1 MQETQVHSQGLE
13 DSLEKGM
20 TTHSRALAWRI
31 PWTEL
36 ADYSPWGHKRSDR
49 TEQLAHRGKLHTA
62 KDEEV
67 QRQSRKEWDFIGF
80 TSTAAGLQDN
90 NRYRQKSYNTETLPE
105 EGSSRKPKGRRRKQG
120 HKRNRTALAVELQP
134 SPNSTRL
141 PARRTHILPPEVYVP
156 VSFSQDDARSFQ
168 RPSQKLTR
176 HTQSKKSKSEK
187 TRLWHEALESASE
200 FNIAMNNMERALMGK
215 KKKKTDKRW
224 EQMGKVNWETET
236 LKTNQ
241 KEILEIKTIV
251 IEGKGAC
258 YGFMSI
264 YDWCKNLSGPWWI
277 NGNSSNSNTR
287 EKIVKKKNRT
297 SENYGTISKDIVYA

>member
-49 TEQLAHRGKLHTA
+49 MEQLAHRGTLHTA
-62 KDEEV
+62 KHEEV

-80 TSTAAGLQDN
+80 SWCPGWHLTSTAAGLQDN
-90 NRYRQKSYNTETLPE
+90 NNRYKQKSYNTETLPE

-156 VSFSQDDARSFQ
+156 VSFTQDDACSFQ
-168 RPSQKLTR
+168 WPSQKLTR

-187 TRLWHEALESASE
+187 TRLWHEALESSASE

-215 KKKKTDKRW
+215 KKKKNR
-224 EQMGKVNWETET
+224 QVVR
-236 LKTNQ
+236 TN
-241 KEILEIKTIV
+241 
-251 IEGKGAC
+251 GKG
-258 YGFMSI
+258 
-264 YDWCKNLSGPWWI
+264 
-277 NGNSSNSNTR
+277 
-287 EKIVKKKNRT
+287 
-297 SENYGTISKDIVYA
+297 